1 MDLARIETL
10 SRKQCV
16 KTPILALAL
25 LFAIGKS
32 ASGESPPNII
42 LVMPDDV
49 GYGDYSFQGN
59 PIIKTPA
66 IDAFVKSSVLFSD
79 FHVSPTC
86 APTRSALL
94 TGRHEFENGVTHT
107 INERERLPLN
117 AITMAQVLQQAG
129 YKTGIFG
136 KWHLGDEP
144 AYLPSK
150 RGFDEF
156 YIHGAGGIGQSYP
169 GSCGD
174 FPGNNNINPT
184 LLHNDSVVKT
194 QGYCTDLFFAQSMRW
209 IDKQQQD
216 GKPFFAMITPNAA
229 HTPHVL
235 PRKEFEYLLP
245 LTKKFQQSQEL
256 AKHYGMIENIDRNVG
271 KLLEHLREKQLEK
284 NTLVIYLASD
294 NGGTMGTRVHS
305 AGLRGTKGSPWQ
317 GGTRTWSAWRW
328 PAGFKSPARCD
339 ASVAQIDIFPTIA
352 QITKIRLTENSKAQ
366 IKGKSFLPLLQNPQS
381 DWENRLLFTHVGRWP
396 NGADPKLHQYQNCA
410 VRDQRYSLV
419 NDKELYDL
427 KNDLAQKRNIIA
439 EQPEIAAR
447 LKAGYDAWWKSLD
460 KSFVNESAY
469 LNAPKLNA
477 FRELYEK
484 K

>member
-107 INERERLPLN
+107 IHERERLAPD
-117 AITMAQVLQQAG
+117 AITLAQVLQQAG

-136 KWHLGDEP
+136 KWHLGDEAVYRP
-144 AYLPSK
+144 NK

-184 LLHNDSVVKT
+184 LLQNDTVVKT
-194 QGYCTDLFFAQSMRW
+194 EGYCTDLFFAQSMRW

-235 PRKEFEYLLP
+235 PRKEFEHLLP

-271 KLLEHLREKQLEK
+271 KLLDHLREKQLEK
-284 NTLVIYLASD
+284 NTLVIYLGSD

-305 AGLRGTKGSPWQ
+305 AGLRGAKGSPWQ
-317 GGTRTWSAWRW
+317 GGTRTWAAWRW
-328 PAGFKSPARCD
+328 PAGVTSAARCA
-339 ASVAQIDIFPTIA
+339 ASVAQIDVFPTLIEISGAKRNDQINA
-352 QITKIRLTENSKAQ
+352 QVRGRSLV
-366 IKGKSFLPLLQNPQS
+366 PLLKKPES
-381 DWENRLLFTHVGRWP
+381 TWKNRELFTHVGRWP
-396 NGADPKLHQYQNCA
+396 NGSDPNLHKYETCA

-419 NDKELYDL
+419 NNRELYDL
-427 KNDLAQKRNIIA
+427 QNDLAQKYNIIQ
-439 EQPEIAAR
+439 EHPEIAQR
-447 LKAGYDAWWKSLD
+447 LRKSYDAWWNLLD

-469 LNAPKLNA
+469 RTAPKINA

-484 K
+484 Q